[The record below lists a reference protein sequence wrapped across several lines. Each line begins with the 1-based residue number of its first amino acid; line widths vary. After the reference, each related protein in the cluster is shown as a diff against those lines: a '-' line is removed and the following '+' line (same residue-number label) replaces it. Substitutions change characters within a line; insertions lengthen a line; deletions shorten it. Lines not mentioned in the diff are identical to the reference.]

1 MVMEGDGLNIRS
13 IMGLLRRRLLI
24 IVACVAIALAVAV
37 GALFALKPVYSAS
50 ALVIL
55 DPVNRNLLDR
65 NDPFSESWSSNRIEA
80 ESQLIISWSN
90 FRTVAERLK
99 LGDVPEFGVEEPG
112 LREQF
117 MAFFRLS
124 EPEDIT
130 PEDALDNAASAL
142 YDSVSVRR
150 RELTN
155 LIDIG
160 ASASDGS
167 IAADVANE
175 VARVYIER
183 QLQAKV
189 QSVLDAQ
196 SVIGDRISEAAANV
210 AASEQA
216 FDEFIETNV
225 ARISA
230 ETGRTDLAALR
241 AEVEQAMSRRE
252 QLGATVDE
260 ARVRLAER
268 NWGAIASAL
277 QSDTFDTLNQ
287 QREQAA
293 AQLAGLAAT
302 SPEAVNLRAELQ
314 RLEDTLR
321 DEATRSIS
329 GLQEEMTALQAR
341 ATDSRSKLRA
351 SVLSSNLPAD
361 VLTNL
366 YELQQAAEISRAQ
379 YQALLTRQK
388 DLENQAYL
396 QLPDS
401 RIVSYAGASST
412 PSFPRPNNIL
422 SLALVIGLVG
432 GVAMAFLVENFVGG
446 ITSEEQAESVLRTM
460 VVSAIPKQKP
470 VKKPNSSDPALIADS
485 LMLAPLSGYSESIRR
500 MRIGLD
506 QAIVRSTGQT
516 EAERTQGIAIMVTS
530 SIPNEGK
537 TTVALSLAR
546 AYALSGRSTLL
557 IDCDLRKPGVHRQLG
572 LEPSD
577 GLIDYL
583 SSRKHAS
590 DIQSFVTEDPGS
602 GAQIVLGS
610 RRSDVPTDQLVAG
623 KTFSAL
629 VAAARR
635 NFDVVILDT
644 PPVGPVVDALY
655 MANLCDV
662 IAYIIKWS
670 ETPQQ
675 QVKQALESL
684 QRVKP
689 DKVQILAVINQL
701 DKVPVGYQG
710 RYSDYYLES

>member
-1 MVMEGDGLNIRS
+1 MDGDGLSIRA
-13 IMGLLRRRLLI
+13 IVGLLRRRI
-24 IVACVAIALAVAV
+24 MIVIACVVIALAVA
-37 GALFALKPVYSAS
+37 GAALFAMKPIYSAS
-50 ALVIL
+50 ALVII
-55 DPVNRNLLDR
+55 DPVKRNLLDR
-65 NDPFSESWSSNRIEA
+65 SDPYDDGWSSSRIDA
-80 ESQLIISWSN
+80 ETELIISWTA
-90 FRTVAERLK
+90 FRIVAERLN
-99 LGDVPEFGVEEPG
+99 LGEVPEFGGEKQG

-117 MAFFRLS
+117 MSFFRLAP
-124 EPEDIT
+124 PEDIT

-142 YDSVSVRR
+142 YDVISVSR

-160 ASASDGS
+160 ASSEDGRL
-167 IAADVANE
+167 AAEIANE
-175 VARVYIER
+175 LARVYVER
-183 QLQAKV
+183 QLEAKV
-189 QSVLDAQ
+189 NSVLAAQ
-196 SVIGDRISEAAANV
+196 SIIGDRLSEASANV
-210 AASEQA
+210 ASSEQA
-216 FDEFIETNV
+216 FDDFIEANV
-225 ARISA
+225 ERISS

-241 AEVEQAMSRRE
+241 AEFDDATARRS
-252 QLGATVDE
+252 QLGATVDQVQ
-260 ARVRLAER
+260 ARLAER
-268 NWGAIASAL
+268 NWGAVAAGL
-277 QSDTFDTLNQ
+277 QTETITELNR
-287 QREQAA
+287 QREDVST
-293 AQLAGLAAT
+293 QLAALSAN
-302 SPEAVNLRAELQ
+302 SPTAVNLRAELQ
-314 RLEDTLR
+314 RLESSLT
-321 DEATRSIS
+321 DEANRSLS
-329 GLQEEMTALQAR
+329 SLQSEVSTLQSR
-341 ATDSRSKLRA
+341 ATESRSRLREL
-351 SVLSSNLPAD
+351 VLSSNLPPD
-361 VLTNL
+361 VLTSL
-366 YELQQAAEISRAQ
+366 YELQQASEISRAQ
-379 YQALLTRQK
+379 YEALLTRQK

-401 RIVSYAGASST
+401 RIVSQAGASST
-412 PSFPRPNNIL
+412 PSFPKPATIL
-422 SLALVIGLVG
+422 GLALVIGLVG
-432 GVAMAFLVENFVGG
+432 GVAIAFLVENFVGG
-446 ITSEEQAESVLRTM
+446 ITSEEQAESVLRTL
-460 VVSAIPKQKP
+460 VVSSIPKQKP
-470 VKKPNSSDPALIADS
+470 AKKPNSNDAALVADA

-506 QAIVRSTGQT
+506 QAIIRTTGQT
-516 EAERTQGIAIMVTS
+516 EAERTAGVAIMVTS

-583 SSRKHAS
+583 SNRKHAA

-655 MANLCDV
+655 MAGLCDV

-670 ETPQQ
+670 DTPQQ
-675 QVKQALESL
+675 PIKQALESL

-689 DKVQILAVINQL
+689 DKVQILAVVNQL

-710 RYSDYYLES
+710 RYSDYYLET

>member
-1 MVMEGDGLNIRS
+1 MEGDGLSIRA
-13 IMGLLRRRLLI
+13 IVGLLRRRI
-24 IVACVAIALAVAV
+24 MIVIACVVIALAVA
-37 GALFALKPVYSAS
+37 GAALFAMKPIYSAS
-50 ALVIL
+50 ALVII
-55 DPVNRNLLDR
+55 DPVKRNLLER
-65 NDPFSESWSSNRIEA
+65 SDPYDDGWSSSRIDA
-80 ESQLIISWSN
+80 ETELIISWSA
-90 FRTVAERLK
+90 FRTVAERLN
-99 LGDVPEFGVEEPG
+99 LGQVPEFGGEKQG

-117 MAFFRLS
+117 MSFFRLA
-124 EPEDIT
+124 PPVDIT
-130 PEDALDNAASAL
+130 QEDALDNAASAL
-142 YDSVSVRR
+142 FDVISVSR

-160 ASASDGS
+160 ASSENGEL
-167 IAADVANE
+167 AADIANE
-175 VARVYIER
+175 LAKVYVER

-189 QSVLDAQ
+189 ESVLAAQ
-196 SVIGDRISEAAANV
+196 TIIEERISGASANV
-210 AASEQA
+210 ASSEQA
-216 FDEFIETNV
+216 FDDFIEANIE
-225 ARISA
+225 RISQ

-241 AEVEQAMSRRE
+241 TEFEQAIARRDE
-252 QLGATVDE
+252 LGSTVEE
-260 ARVRLAER
+260 ARSRLAER
-268 NWGAIASAL
+268 NWGALAASL
-277 QSDTFDTLNQ
+277 QNETITSLNL
-287 QREQAA
+287 QRET
-293 AQLAGLAAT
+293 AAT
-302 SPEAVNLRAELQ
+302 SLAGISATSAEAVNLRAELE
-314 RLEDTLR
+314 RLEASLR
-321 DEATRSIS
+321 DEANRTIS
-329 GLQEEMTALQAR
+329 GMQGEISSLQAR
-341 ATDSRSKLRA
+341 AADSRSKLRV

-361 VLTNL
+361 VLTSL
-366 YELQQAAEISRAQ
+366 YELQQASEISRAQ
-379 YQALLTRQK
+379 YETLLTRQK

-401 RIVSYAGASST
+401 RIVSEAGASST
-412 PSFPRPNNIL
+412 PSFPKPATIL
-422 SLALVIGLVG
+422 GLALVIGLVG
-432 GVAMAFLVENFVGG
+432 GIAIAFLVENFVGG

-460 VVSAIPKQKP
+460 VVSSIPKQKP
-470 VKKPNSSDPALIADS
+470 AKKPNTNDPALVADA

-506 QAIVRSTGQT
+506 QAIIRSTGES
-516 EAERTQGIAIMVTS
+516 EAERTAGVAIMVTS

-583 SSRKHAS
+583 SNRKHAA

-655 MANLCDV
+655 MAGLCDV

-670 ETPQQ
+670 DTPQQ
-675 QVKQALESL
+675 PIKQALESL

>member
-1 MVMEGDGLNIRS
+1 MEGDGLNIRS
-13 IMGLLRRRLLI
+13 IVGLLRRRLLI
-24 IVACVAIALAVAV
+24 IIACVAIALAIAVA
-37 GALFALKPVYSAS
+37 ALFALKPVYSAS

-65 NDPFSESWSSNRIEA
+65 NDPFSESWSSSRIDA

-117 MAFFRLS
+117 MSFFRLS

-130 PEDALDNAASAL
+130 PDDALDNAASAL
-142 YDSVSVRR
+142 YDSVSVNR

-160 ASASDGS
+160 ASAEDGS
-167 IAADVANE
+167 IAADIANE
-175 VARVYIER
+175 VAKVYIER

-196 SVIGDRISEAAANV
+196 SVIEGRISEAATNV
-210 AASEQA
+210 ASSEQA
-216 FDEFIETNV
+216 FDEFIEANV
-225 ARISA
+225 ARISS

-241 AEVEQAMSRRE
+241 NEVEQAVSRRE
-252 QLGATVDE
+252 QLGTTVDE
-260 ARVRLAER
+260 ARLRLAER
-268 NWGAIASAL
+268 NWGAIAAAL
-277 QSDTFDTLNQ
+277 QSDTFNTLNQ
-287 QREQAA
+287 EREAA
-293 AQLAGLAAT
+293 ATQLAGLAAT

-329 GLQEEMTALQAR
+329 GLQDEMTTLQAR
-341 ATDSRSKLRA
+341 ATDGRSKLRA

-379 YQALLTRQK
+379 YQTLLTRQK

-401 RIVSYAGASST
+401 RIVSHAGASST

-422 SLALVIGLVG
+422 GLALVFGLVG
-432 GVAMAFLVENFVGG
+432 GVAIAFLVENFVGG

-460 VVSAIPKQKP
+460 VVSSIPKQRP
-470 VKKPNSSDPALIADS
+470 SKKPNSSEPALIADS

-516 EAERTQGIAIMVTS
+516 ETDRTQGIAIMVTS
-530 SIPNEGK
+530 SVPNEGK